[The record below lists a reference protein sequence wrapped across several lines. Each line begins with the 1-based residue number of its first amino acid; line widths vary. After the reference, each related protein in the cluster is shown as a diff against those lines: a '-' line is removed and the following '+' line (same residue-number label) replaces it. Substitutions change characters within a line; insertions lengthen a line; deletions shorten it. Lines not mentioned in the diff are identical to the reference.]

1 MSPSV
6 DAWMQKAE
14 EDLRLAEVI
23 PMESLLTGGI
33 AFHAQQCIE
42 KSFKALLLARTGV
55 CPRIHDLVRLSSLV
69 SAAVPKWEY
78 EPGLLDEL
86 TVLYTDARYP
96 GDFGLLPSGRPSVE
110 DARRFRTGARAIFE
124 SALRQIRTV
133 G

>member
-6 DAWMQKAE
+6 EAWLQKAE

-23 PMESLLTGGI
+23 PMDPLLTGGI

-42 KSFKALLLARTGV
+42 KSFKALLLARTDA
-55 CPRIHDLVRLSSLV
+55 CPRVHDLVRLSSLV
-69 SAAVPKWEY
+69 TAAVPKWESD
-78 EPGLLDEL
+78 PGLLDEL

-110 DARRFRTGARAIFE
+110 DARRFRTGARSIFE
-124 SALRQIRTV
+124 SARRHLRPSR
-133 G
+133 